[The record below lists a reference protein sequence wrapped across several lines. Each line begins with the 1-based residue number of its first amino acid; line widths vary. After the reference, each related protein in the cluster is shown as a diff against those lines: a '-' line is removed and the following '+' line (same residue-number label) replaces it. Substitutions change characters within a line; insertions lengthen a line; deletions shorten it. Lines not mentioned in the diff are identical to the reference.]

1 MIELVIRFCPGDLF
15 VGRLLIKY
23 RISEG
28 VVCLVGKHMGRVL
41 DNAIT
46 M

>member
-1 MIELVIRFCPGDLF
+1 MIELVIRSCPGDFF
-15 VGRLLIKY
+15 VGRFLIIY
-23 RISEG
+23 WISEG

-41 DNAIT
+41 DNADS